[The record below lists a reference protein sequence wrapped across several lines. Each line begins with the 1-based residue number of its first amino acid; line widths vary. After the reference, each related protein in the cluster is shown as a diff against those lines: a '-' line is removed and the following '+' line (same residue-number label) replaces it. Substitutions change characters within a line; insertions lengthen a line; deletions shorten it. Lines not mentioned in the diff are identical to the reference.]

1 VRGEV
6 IQTEELARRLA
17 EAVAVGMERY
27 DQVEVLEDLVDHLR
41 ERNRIL
47 LTRIR
52 CLEAEVESL
61 RGDVSLEIDYDPC
74 APGEPSDWSPRPPP

>member
-61 RGDVSLEIDYDPC
+61 RGDVSLDYDPC